1 MLMFHSYSHI
11 LVHIN
16 FCQPPRLVAVKFELG
31 LWCNGACCF
40 ILDMRIIIL
49 VDIKF
54 IRKVVMHLYVLS
66 VLLIKGI
73 SGDTFSLIKIKWNV
87 ESTCVRSLTLEFNC
101 WGNLEE
107 ENKEMYTKEKWNRRQ
122 RRESMNF

>member
-1 MLMFHSYSHI
+1 M
-11 LVHIN
+11 
-16 FCQPPRLVAVKFELG
+16 AVKFELG

-101 WGNLEE
+101 
-107 ENKEMYTKEKWNRRQ
+107 
-122 RRESMNF
+122 